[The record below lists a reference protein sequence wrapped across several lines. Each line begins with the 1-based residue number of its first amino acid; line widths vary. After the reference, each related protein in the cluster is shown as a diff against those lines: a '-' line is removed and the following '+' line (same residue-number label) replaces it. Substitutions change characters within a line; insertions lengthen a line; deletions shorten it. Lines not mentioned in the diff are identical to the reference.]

1 MHENNRWIRLPQ
13 IMNKRKRLSFFIFY
27 EKFAGIQRDQ
37 YGNEK
42 EDIWFLMDNINGTY
56 HCLDKDMG
64 QMMSIIAKN
73 SLLCYMIDTTKFEY
87 LGKIKAIITEFAK
100 KIDFVN
106 MNNIPMKKTIDLM
119 KNKNQLQQKIVNFI
133 KDADLYLD
141 DFEYVDMDKIQL
153 KIDKHGEKPDEKVL
167 DFPESLMDQLR
178 LVSTYKGIPVPS
190 MIFDSTGTKKL
201 QH

>member
-13 IMNKRKRLSFFIFY
+13 IMNK
-27 EKFAGIQRDQ
+27 
-37 YGNEK
+37 
-42 EDIWFLMDNINGTY
+42 EDIWLLMDNINGTY